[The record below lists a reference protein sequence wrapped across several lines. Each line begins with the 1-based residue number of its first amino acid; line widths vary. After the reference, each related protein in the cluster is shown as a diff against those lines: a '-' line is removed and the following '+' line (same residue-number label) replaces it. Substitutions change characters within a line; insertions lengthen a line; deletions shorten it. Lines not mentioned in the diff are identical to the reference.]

1 MTYELMGKQVKFYE
15 KRNMK
20 AIILAGGR
28 GTRLAPYT
36 YVLPKPMMPI
46 GDRAILEILLRQMK
60 RAGINQVVLT
70 VGHLAG
76 LMQAF
81 FQDGQQFDLDI
92 TYSFEPKPLGT
103 AGPLALVPDLDN
115 TFLVSN
121 GDVLTL
127 LDINDFSEFHHQHGG
142 ICTIATHERKHYVDL
157 GVIEQNDD
165 DFAITG
171 YIEKP
176 TLDYKVSMG
185 LYIFEPEVLQYIP
198 KDEYLD
204 FPDLVLKLIEAGE
217 HVIGYPYTGYW
228 MDLGNPED
236 YTQATNDFNKM
247 RNQFLPG
254 I

>member
-1 MTYELMGKQVKFYE
+1 
-15 KRNMK
+15 MK
-20 AIILAGGR
+20 SVILAGGR

-46 GDRAILEILLRQMK
+46 GDRTILEILLRQMK
-60 RAGINQVVLT
+60 HAGINHVVLT

-81 FQDGQQFDLDI
+81 FQDGAQFDLDI

-103 AGPLALVPDLDN
+103 AGPLAMVPGLER

-127 LDINDFSEFHHQHGG
+127 LDICDFLKFHREQGG
-142 ICTIATHERKHYVDL
+142 ICTIAMHERQHKVDL
-157 GVIEQNDD
+157 GVIELDGNNHRV
-165 DFAITG
+165 TG
-171 YIEKP
+171 YQEKP
-176 TLDYKVSMG
+176 VLDYMVSMG
-185 LYIFEPEVLQYIP
+185 MYIFEPEVLNYIP

-204 FPDLVLKLIEAGE
+204 FPDLVRKMLDAGE
-217 HVIGYPYTGYW
+217 KVVGYPYSGYW
-228 MDLGNPED
+228 MDLGNHED
-236 YTQATNDFNKM
+236 YIQATKDFENM
-247 RNQFLPG
+247 RSQFLPE

>member
-1 MTYELMGKQVKFYE
+1 
-15 KRNMK
+15 MK
-20 AIILAGGR
+20 AVILAGGR

-46 GDRAILEILLRQMK
+46 GDRTILEILLRQMK

-81 FQDGQQFDLDI
+81 YQDGQQFDLDI

-103 AGPLALVPDLDN
+103 AGPLALVPDLNN

-121 GDVLTL
+121 GDILTL
-127 LDINDFSEFHHQHGG
+127 LDINDFTEFHHQHGG
-142 ICTIATHERKHYVDL
+142 ICTIATHERKHHVDL

-165 DFAITG
+165 EFLITG

-247 RNQFLPG
+247 RTQFLPG

>member
-1 MTYELMGKQVKFYE
+1 
-15 KRNMK
+15 MK

-36 YVLPKPMMPI
+36 YVLPKPMMPV
-46 GDRAILEILLRQMK
+46 GETAILEILLRQMK
-60 RAGINQVVLT
+60 RAGINHVVLT

-92 TYSFEPKPLGT
+92 TYSFEPTPLGT
-103 AGPLALVPDLDN
+103 AGPLALVPNLDK

-127 LDINDFSEFHHQHGG
+127 LDINDFFNFHHQQGG
-142 ICTIATHERKHYVDL
+142 ICTIAMHERQVKIDL
-157 GVIEQNDD
+157 GVIERNHEDHRV
-165 DFAITG
+165 TN

-176 TLDYKVSMG
+176 TLDYSVSMG
-185 LYIFEPEVLQYIP
+185 LYIFEPSVLNYIS
-198 KDEYLD
+198 KGEYLD
-204 FPDLVLKLIEAGE
+204 FPDLVHKLLDAGE
-217 HVIGYPYTGYW
+217 KVVGYPYNGYW

-236 YTQATNDFNKM
+236 YTQANRDFESM
-247 RNQFLPG
+247 RSQFLPE
-254 I
+254 

>member
-1 MTYELMGKQVKFYE
+1 L
-15 KRNMK
+15 K
-20 AIILAGGR
+20 AVILAGGR

-81 FQDGQQFDLDI
+81 FQDGQQLDLDI
-92 TYSFEPKPLGT
+92 TYSLEAKPLGT
-103 AGPLALVPDLDN
+103 AGPLAQVPDLDT

-127 LDINDFSEFHHQHGG
+127 LNINDFFNFHHEQGG
-142 ICTIATHERKHYVDL
+142 ICTVAMHERELKVDL
-157 GVIEQNDD
+157 GIIEQNHEDHL
-165 DFAITG
+165 ITG

-176 TLDYKVSMG
+176 TLEYKVSMG
-185 LYIFEPEVLQYIP
+185 LYIFEPEVLDYIP

-204 FPDLVLKLIEAGE
+204 FPDLVLKLIKAGE
-217 HVIGYPYTGYW
+217 RVIGYPFDGYW

-236 YTQATNDFNKM
+236 YAQANRDFERM
-247 RNQFLPG
+247 RGQFLKES
-254 I
+254 

>member
-1 MTYELMGKQVKFYE
+1 M
-15 KRNMK
+15 R

-36 YVLPKPMMPI
+36 YVLPKPMMPV
-46 GDRAILEILLRQMK
+46 GDKAILEILLRQMK
-60 RAGINQVVLT
+60 HAGINHVVLT

-81 FQDGQQFDLDI
+81 FQDGQQYDLDI

-103 AGPLALVPDLDN
+103 AGPLAMVPNLDR

-121 GDVLTL
+121 GDVLTT
-127 LDINDFSEFHHQHGG
+127 LDINHFFEFHHQQEG
-142 ICTIATHERKHYVDL
+142 ICTIAMHERQVKIDL
-157 GVIEQNDD
+157 GVIERNHNDFQVTD
-165 DFAITG
+165 

-176 TLDYKVSMG
+176 TLDYSVSMG
-185 LYIFEPEVLQYIP
+185 LYIFEPEVLKYIP
-198 KDEYLD
+198 QGEYLD
-204 FPDLVLKLIEAGE
+204 FPNLVHKLLDAGE
-217 HVIGYPYTGYW
+217 KVVGYPFDGYW

-236 YTQATNDFNKM
+236 YAQANQDFERM
-247 RNQFLPG
+247 RGQFLPE